1 MQKCLGIYVEEN
13 LIKYAKVSKEKD
25 DIRVETFGVRFYEDI
40 NTEIKKI
47 VEETFSFNTPISVNL
62 NSEKYLYFD
71 IFALLNK
78 KDLEKAI
85 KTEFT
90 TYCDE
95 NKYNENAF
103 ETRYALMQ
111 NKENKDK
118 IRAMNI
124 YINKIEM
131 NRQLQPFEKY
141 RVSTAMPVSIAIG
154 NIANL
159 NKKENQLIVNMEATT
174 TLTTVIE
181 QQIYEI
187 GEIEAGSKEILATLN
202 RIENSYAK
210 AYDICK
216 NTTIYTA
223 DVNAT
228 EEQPH
233 LQYIMPTVYK
243 IAQAV
248 QEIVNLEQNKYQTV
262 YLTGTLAT
270 INNIDLYFQEFLQ
283 GTECKIL
290 RPKFFDETN
299 MKINIKEYIEV
310 NSAIAL
316 AVNGIGEGMQ
326 GLNFSKNKI
335 GGKLNE
341 LLRIDM
347 PSKRGEEAKQISLIP
362 KLNINMDFGTAFSRG
377 EVWLLRTIMALVL
390 TIVIFA
396 VFSKMLTNS
405 MISKEEEIEGLKIAE
420 NAQIS
425 IVQSNAAS
433 LNTKKAKY
441 DELIADLK
449 AQNEKISDIAA
460 RRNSIPNLLNQIMFS
475 IPDKV
480 QLLSIENT
488 TERKIVIKAQAANY
502 EQLGMFIVALKTK
515 GGGILKK
522 VVSSNQYQSEGIIIA
537 NIEGELP

>member
-25 DIRVETFGVRFYEDI
+25 DVKVETFGVRFYEDI

-90 TYCDE
+90 TFCDE

-118 IRAMNI
+118 IRAMDI
-124 YINKIEM
+124 YVNKIEM
-131 NRQLQPFEKY
+131 NRQLQPFDKY
-141 RVSTAMPVSIAIG
+141 RVSTVMPTPIAIG

-159 NKKENQLIVNMEATT
+159 NRKENQLIVNMEETT

-187 GEIEAGSKEILATLN
+187 GEIEVGSKEILSALN
-202 RIENSYAK
+202 KIENSYAK
-210 AYDICK
+210 AYEICK

-223 DVNAT
+223 DVDSQ

-248 QEIVNLEQNKYQTV
+248 QEIVKFEPDKYQTV

-270 INNIDLYFQEFLQ
+270 INNIDLYFQEFLPNV
-283 GTECKIL
+283 ECKIL
-290 RPKFFDETN
+290 KPKFFDETN

-316 AVNGIGEGMQ
+316 AINGIDEGMQ
-326 GLNFSKNKI
+326 GLNFSQNKL
-335 GGKLNE
+335 GGKLSD
-341 LLRIDM
+341 LLRIDL
-347 PSKRGEEAKQISLIP
+347 PSKKGESSKQISLLP
-362 KLNINMDFGTAFSRG
+362 KIGSINMDFKGTFSKS
-377 EVWLLRTIMALVL
+377 EVWLVRTIMALL
-390 TIVIFA
+390 LMLIIFA
-396 VFSKMLTNS
+396 VFSKILTNS
-405 MISKEEEIEGLKIAE
+405 MISKEQEIEGLKTEE
-420 NAQIS
+420 NMQIS
-425 IVQSNAAS
+425 IVQANAAS
-433 LNTKKAKY
+433 LDIKKAKY

-488 TERKIVIKAQAANY
+488 TGRKIVIKAQAAEY
-502 EQLGMFIVALKTK
+502 QDLGMFIVALKTK
-515 GGGILKK
+515 NILRNT
-522 VVSSNQYQSEGIIIA
+522 VSSNQYQSEGIIIA